1 MPSVT
6 NEILSLLI
14 VSVTSLEPLLA
25 VTSLS
30 DLPSKLVIVNVAL
43 ANSLL
48 FVISILLIVTF
59 ITSSFIVAELVTVP
73 SSDTVNSTTSLLIV

>member
-48 FVISILLIVTF
+48 FVISTLLIVTS

-73 SSDTVNSTTSLLIV
+73 SSDTVNSTASLLIV

>member
-48 FVISILLIVTF
+48 FVISTLLIVTF